1 MASDEKHD
9 SKLQEKSTKQSS
21 TEEVVG
27 TGLGGEVQ
35 ELENAHEKSTANL
48 AIALSDNEV
57 KDLLEKIYKSAHTS
71 PGTDESLQSLLQK
84 MDTQQLAF
92 LEANSDLVDRVMLA
106 DTEGDLSEILSNLE
120 VKTHTNIVET
130 EAVTLTDDLVNYLKK
145 QWAWVVL
152 SAEEN
157 KAGDSEASQKI
168 FDAFGLPIL
177 YKPASDG
184 RPATIGFS
192 TLGNKGYDISL
203 VTTGDIDADFLA
215 EGVAPGTSSPSGEEI
230 MHACFSLVQLAQ
242 KQGFGQFKIDGGHQD
257 LKRNVWALATVH
269 GIKHT
274 GYIPSVDDHAW
285 LKARERHLLEAF
297 SLQNQKISQ
306 PSIHL
311 GGSHRDSNDGQ
322 EGN

>member
-9 SKLQEKSTKQSS
+9 SKAKKKSTVQSS
-21 TEEVVG
+21 TEKVDSA
-27 TGLGGEVQ
+27 GLNDEVQ
-35 ELENAHEKSTANL
+35 ELENAHEESTANL
-48 AIALSDNEV
+48 AISLSDDEV
-57 KDLLEKIYKSAHTS
+57 KDLFEKIYKSAHTS

-84 MDTQQLAF
+84 LNTQQLAF
-92 LEANSDLVDRVMLA
+92 LEANSELVDRVMLA
-106 DTEGDLSEILSNLE
+106 DNEGELSEILSNLK
-120 VKTHTNIVET
+120 VKTHTNIADT
-130 EAVTLTDDLVNYLKK
+130 EAVKLTNDQVNYLKK

-157 KAGDSEASQKI
+157 KSSDLEASQKI
-168 FDAFGLPIL
+168 FDAFGLPVL
-177 YKPASDG
+177 YRPASDG

-203 VTTGDIDADFLA
+203 VTKGDIDADFLA
-215 EGVAPGTSSPSGEEI
+215 EGEAPGASSPSGEEI
-230 MHACFSLVQLAQ
+230 MHTCFSLIQLAQ

-274 GYIPSVDDHAW
+274 GYTPSVDDHAW
-285 LKARERHLLEAF
+285 LKAREKHLLEAF
-297 SLQNQKISQ
+297 SLQNQKVSH

-311 GGSHRDSNDGQ
+311 GGSHQDANDGQ
-322 EGN
+322 DGS